1 MKKLFSSP
9 AMLLFIFFTAA
20 LGGLRA
26 TVAMVLAVVVLFII
40 GLAFKEMF
48 DVDIYSKRGG

>member
-1 MKKLFSSP
+1 
-9 AMLLFIFFTAA
+9 MLLFIFFTAA

-40 GLAFKEMF
+40 GLAFKRMF